1 LKSIQRISLI
11 EQINLIELAHRVVIV
26 GRRPQQTSDNPAMT
40 ALIILIDQIIS
51 LYVYT
56 LFAYVIISWL
66 VALRIVNPWQPFVRM
81 ATNFLGRIHEPLL
94 SRFMPD
100 LGGIDISPVILLLA
114 AEFLRN
120 IINGLAG

>member
-1 LKSIQRISLI
+1 
-11 EQINLIELAHRVVIV
+11 
-26 GRRPQQTSDNPAMT
+26 MT

-94 SRFMPD
+94 NRVRRFMPD

-120 IINGLAG
+120 IINGLAGTRGV

>member
-1 LKSIQRISLI
+1 
-11 EQINLIELAHRVVIV
+11 
-26 GRRPQQTSDNPAMT
+26 MT

-81 ATNFLGRIHEPLL
+81 ATNFLDRIHEPLL
-94 SRFMPD
+94 SRVRRFMPD